1 MVEGSGLEN
10 RRYESIRGFESHS
23 LRQKNAPLVGAFSFS
38 AWIFAEWDSKGGSWR
53 GAGGKPQPT
62 WLFRRNACD
71 LGRAIHD
78 RPYAGQK
85 ETNYQ
90 PNRITI

>member
-38 AWIFAEWDSKGGSWR
+38 AWIFAEWDLNRNSR
-53 GAGGKPQPT
+53 PCREAGEGLRENMVSPSN
-62 WLFRRNACD
+62 R
-71 LGRAIHD
+71 
-78 RPYAGQK
+78 
-85 ETNYQ
+85 TNDAKY
-90 PNRITI
+90 NLKC